1 MPPKFDPNAITYVYI
16 RATGGEV
23 RLLPNA
29 TPLRFFPFQPSSIL
43 LPLSCFPFSKLQ
55 SRTGERKRERERKR
69 VRAKEKPLKF
79 MF

>member
-29 TPLRFFPFQPSSIL
+29 TP
-43 LPLSCFPFSKLQ
+43 
-55 SRTGERKRERERKR
+55 
-69 VRAKEKPLKF
+69 
-79 MF
+79 